1 MALFDIKKSKKQPNS
16 KIIFMPQKQSSLV
29 KRNTRSKNIF
39 NISNK
44 KKPLRK
50 NKKDYSK
57 ILKSLLIIP
66 TIFLIFMLGYFSI
79 KLIERIRQKEVYYEE
94 KDVVGLENIPAFPQ
108 SQFIFEN
115 NMNDT
120 SVSAFISS
128 GKSAYKIIGN
138 KNIEDV
144 YKYYNQKLP
153 DLGWTYIQTVP
164 TASEEMK
171 SGMYWEK
178 NGSGL
183 RIYSKFKDIWYEIIT
198 KEEAENG
205 LKTRVQE
212 AVKRDLLLATQD
224 NQDLLPDYPWI
235 AHIPKKFLITYR
247 ASEFEN
253 LRTVEFRKLGTDSNI
268 FLVPIGKYTSQP
280 LDVYLNTYIS
290 TVNQQDSAKN
300 CIITSTVLAY
310 TQYSSALKSV
320 VTCSDA
326 VHNIAV
332 IINPNNSVVYVIDS
346 NKPDEEFFNVLF
358 EQLKPSAT
366 LTY

>member
-1 MALFDIKKSKKQPNS
+1 MPLFNIKKSQKQPNS
-16 KIIFMPQKQSSLV
+16 KIIFMPQKQSPLV
-29 KRNTRSKNIF
+29 KRKSHSKNIF

-50 NKKDYSK
+50 AKKNYSK
-57 ILKSLLIIP
+57 FFRSLVILPTLL
-66 TIFLIFMLGYFSI
+66 TLLTLAYFSI
-79 KLIERIRQKEVYYEE
+79 KLVERIRQKEVHYEE

-128 GKSAYKIIGN
+128 GKSAYRIIDN
-138 KNIEDV
+138 QSIEDV
-144 YKYYNQKLP
+144 YKFYNQKLP

-183 RIYSKFKDIWYEIIT
+183 RIYSKFKDIWYEMIT
-198 KEEAENG
+198 KEEAESG

-224 NQDLLPDYPWI
+224 TQDLLPDYPWI
-235 AHIPKKFLITYR
+235 AHIPKEFLITYK
-247 ASEFEN
+247 ASGFEN
-253 LRTVEFRKLGTDSNI
+253 ARSAEFRKLGTDSNI
-268 FLVPIGKYTSQP
+268 SLVPIGKYSSQP
-280 LDVYLNTYIS
+280 LDIYLNTYIS

-332 IINPNNSVVYVIDS
+332 IVNPNNSVVYVIDS